1 MQLSRCES
9 RGRTYRLTRMLSNRA
24 FSTVS
29 FCNLCLALCMILQFG
44 SPSAFVA
51 ATEETYEKVTE
62 YPEESCTVNLILRN
76 FRLVVSLELENKSLP
91 PTHFTFW
98 STMMSETEAP
108 KVLENCRNITEPS
121 CDVTDKWNGAH
132 ETYVLIIVIYRGDS
146 MPSYCDSSVMDID
159 IRPEP
164 PEFEIIGF
172 VDHINVTVKFPPV
185 TPKIYGESIWKVL
198 GSKSFFIEERAGK
211 NMKMHNPKMDNTTG
225 NFTYVLR
232 DLLPKTNYCVSVYF
246 KAAKMEDTI
255 KSPFKCTLLPPGQEA
270 GLSESTTVG
279 IIAVCFITMSTISF
293 IILLKRIGCICLKNS
308 FPNALNLHN
317 ILYWIF
323 PEVPPSEA
331 VDKLEIIPTN
341 KKKKVWNYDYGDESD
356 SDEEEVPKASATGY
370 TTHGLMGRLPHPA
383 SDSSANPQEA
393 QLEEDS
399 AAEESD
405 EAGARA
411 GAMAEH
417 PTEAEVGSGLRP
429 SEDPSSPYEKKE
441 RGIQDSFPGD
451 DSSSVN
457 GPGDKVIFNVNLNSV
472 FLRALHDDPEEASE
486 VLSLAEDTG
495 HLDEAPH
502 RTESGLLTAGSDSTQ
517 LPQPGISSQVLW
529 TENESSETTDSSDSD
544 ADLGDGYIM
553 R

>member
-1 MQLSRCES
+1 
-9 RGRTYRLTRMLSNRA
+9 MLSNRA
-24 FSTVS
+24 FSAVS
-29 FCNLCLALCMILQFG
+29 FRNLCLG
-44 SPSAFVA
+44 
-51 ATEETYEKVTE
+51 E
-62 YPEESCTVNLILRN
+62 YPKESCTMSLTLRN
-76 FRLVVSLELENKSLP
+76 FRLVLSLELKNKSLP
-91 PTHFTFW
+91 STHFTFW
-98 STMMSETEAP
+98 STMMSKQEEP
-108 KVLENCRNITEPS
+108 KVLENCRNITESS
-121 CDVTDKWNGAH
+121 CDVTDKWNDTH
-132 ETYVLIIVIYRGDS
+132 ESYVPIVVIYRGDS
-146 MPSYCDSSVMDID
+146 MRSYCEDSYVSSID

-164 PEFEIIGF
+164 PEFEIVGF
-172 VDHINVTVKFPPV
+172 MDHINVTVKFPPV
-185 TPKIYGESIWKVL
+185 TPKIYGESIWEVL
-198 GSKSFFIEERAGK
+198 GSKSFVIEEQTGK
-211 NMKMHNPKMDNTTG
+211 NVKVHNPKMNNIAG

-246 KAAKMEDTI
+246 EARAMEDAI

-270 GLSESTTVG
+270 GFSESTTVG
-279 IIAVCFITMSTISF
+279 IITVCFITMGVISV
-293 IILLKRIGCICLKNS
+293 IIMLKRIGYICLKNS
-308 FPNALNLHN
+308 FPNSLNFRN
-317 ILYWIF
+317 VLYWIF

-331 VDKLEIIPTN
+331 IDKLEIIPTN

-411 GAMAEH
+411 GTVAEL

-429 SEDPSSPYEKKE
+429 SEDPSGPYERKE
-441 RGIQDSFPGD
+441 TGVQDSFPRD
-451 DSSSVN
+451 DSSPVN

-486 VLSLAEDTG
+486 VLSLAEDTV

-502 RTESGLLTAGSDSTQ
+502 RTESGLLMAGGDSTQ

-529 TENESSETTDSSDSD
+529 TEDESSERTDSSDSD